1 MRCNGA
7 CGKSLT
13 PDEPVVEVDRTSVFC
28 MSCAMVTTAGRL
40 QEVYEQ
46 DEKQLSLI

>member
-1 MRCNGA
+1 MRCSGL
-7 CGKSLT
+7 CGKVLN
-13 PDEPVVEVDRTSVFC
+13 PDDPVVEVERNDVFC
-28 MSCAMVTTAGRL
+28 MSCAIITTAGTL